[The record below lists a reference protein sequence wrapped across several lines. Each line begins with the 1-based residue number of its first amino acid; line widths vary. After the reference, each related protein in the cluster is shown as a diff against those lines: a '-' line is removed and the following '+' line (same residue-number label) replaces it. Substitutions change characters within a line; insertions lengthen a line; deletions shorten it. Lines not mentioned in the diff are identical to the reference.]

1 MNGRKQ
7 GARFLKYRRSI
18 DRRSDLARPSAT
30 PDQGRGL
37 GAGRGGKI
45 GIGKSVKRSA
55 PEEVT
60 WLFMGTAALESGG
73 GTGCG
78 YRSIFSSLLSAP
90 IPVAIRVIRL
100 GMRSFL

>member
-60 WLFMGTAALESGG
+60 WLFMGTAALSRVAGQDAVTEASSVRYYQLQSPSQSG
-73 GTGCG
+73 
-78 YRSIFSSLLSAP
+78 SSD
-90 IPVAIRVIRL
+90 
-100 GMRSFL
+100 